1 MINYTVF
8 TDGAYS
14 FAREQGGCA
23 FVILN
28 AEGKEVAEYS
38 KCFVNCTNNQME
50 MMACII
56 ALESIKT
63 PSEILIM
70 SDSMYVI
77 GTYTKNWRRK
87 KNQKLW
93 ERFDK
98 AIAFHK
104 KVDFQHVKG
113 HEDNLYNNR
122 CDQLAVEAT
131 KICLTK

>member
-1 MINYTVF
+1 MTDYTIF

-14 FAREQGGCA
+14 FARKQGGCA

-28 AEGKEVAEYS
+28 SKGKEVAEYS

-98 AIAFHK
+98 AIAFH
-104 KVDFQHVKG
+104 
-113 HEDNLYNNR
+113 
-122 CDQLAVEAT
+122 
-131 KICLTK
+131 